1 MSGRIFELCAVRDS
15 ALAAFA
21 SVMTFQT
28 VAAGV
33 RSFRDEVQRAESPM
47 HAHPEDYEL
56 WRLGQYD
63 EDTGEITPCRPEMV
77 VRAKD
82 LMEK

>member
-1 MSGRIFELCAVRDS
+1 MSGRIFELCAVRDG
-15 ALAAFA
+15 ALNAFA
-21 SVMTFQT
+21 SIMTFQT
-28 VAAGV
+28 VAQGV
-33 RSFRDEVQRAESPM
+33 RSFADEVKRAESLM

-63 EDTGEITPCRPEMV
+63 EDTGEIHPCRPEMI

-82 LMEK
+82 VKE